1 MVIFSAIHFMHPY
14 FFDFFAEKTLFQLN
28 IFHKLK
34 LFKKIFKVISPHEFD
49 MENTGLK
56 DIRLLRF
63 RDHL

>member
-49 MENTGLK
+49 MENTG
-56 DIRLLRF
+56 
-63 RDHL
+63 